1 MGKTMKFFKE
11 NHTNMYDGKKLSEI
25 VKELL

>member
-1 MGKTMKFFKE
+1 MKFFKE
-11 NHTNMYDGKKLSEI
+11 NHTNMYDGKRLSEI